1 MKKIITALALFVAV
15 STSTITSF
23 ARSAPCPS
31 CGKMTA
37 NSVTTVEYAWEWETC
52 THGYYGHQDNVYY
65 KLTYKTNKCSN
76 CGNVLSCYL
85 ISKVELKRYHDQI
98 ED

>member
-31 CGKMTA
+31 CGKMMA
-37 NSVTTVEYAWEWETC
+37 NSVTTV
-52 THGYYGHQDNVYY
+52 
-65 KLTYKTNKCSN
+65 
-76 CGNVLSCYL
+76 VLHAHSSRTPK
-85 ISKVELKRYHDQI
+85 IRSEEAVH
-98 ED
+98 